1 MRSQV
6 FSHLSEQG
14 RGGGRRGEMK
24 GVQEE
29 EEEAEMK
36 VHEK

>member
-6 FSHLSEQG
+6 FSHLREQG

-29 EEEAEMK
+29 EEAEMK
-36 VHEK
+36 VDEK